1 MSVLYY
7 ILCKNNIKNFV
18 LRPFLSYRTHTSW
31 VWNKD
36 RKIQFWEES
45 YEQTNDDQ
53 TAVERKSNAAKRKA
67 KHGRA
72 FEFDEEV

>member
-1 MSVLYY
+1 M
-7 ILCKNNIKNFV
+7 
-18 LRPFLSYRTHTSW
+18 
-31 VWNKD
+31 WNKD

-45 YEQTNDDQ
+45 YEKANDDP
-53 TAVERKSNAAKRKA
+53 TAVERKSNAAKRQA

>member
-1 MSVLYY
+1 M
-7 ILCKNNIKNFV
+7 
-18 LRPFLSYRTHTSW
+18 PFLSYRTHTFS
-31 VWNKD
+31 VWDKD

-45 YEQTNDDQ
+45 YEQTDDDQ